1 MRATAVLA
9 GLLSVAGAV
18 NGLSF
23 SAAELF
29 EKLRGIPE
37 NWHQVGSPDAAQ
49 RLRFMIAVKQPNAA
63 LFEQTL
69 LDISTPGSK
78 NYGKHM
84 KRDELKAMLRPEA
97 KATDSIVA
105 WLEASGVDSDDIED
119 DGDWI
124 NFVATVGQAEKMMDT
139 KFNVYRSEIRKDVE
153 KIRTLQYSIPTELH
167 EYINMIQPTTRF
179 AQIRPQRSQVLTK
192 EVFDHKALLAAADV
206 SASCNSSI
214 TAQCLKDLYN
224 IEGYTPKA
232 NKTFLGVSGFLEEYA
247 RYDDLELYINKYAPE
262 AKGKSFTF
270 GSINGSTLPQD
281 TSDDSTEAN
290 LDIQYTLPLVY
301 PLDVTYYYTS
311 GRGPLVPDLDQPNGD
326 QSSNEPYLEYFTEL
340 LKKPDS
346 ELPLT
351 LTTSYGEDEQSVP
364 ASYAKTV
371 CDMIGQLG
379 ARGVSVLFSSGDTGP
394 GSACQT
400 NDGKNTTRFLPI
412 FPAACPYVTSVGGTY
427 QVEPERAVSFSS
439 GGFSD
444 IWERPSWQDTAV
456 TKYLGILGDKWDGL
470 YNPNG
475 RGFPDVAAQGYRY
488 HVFDSGADS
497 LVSGT
502 SASAPT
508 FASVVGLLNSARVE
522 AGQAPLGW
530 LNPWLYSTGVNALTD
545 IVDGGSRGC
554 TGRDVY
560 SGLPAPYVPN
570 AGWNATEGWD
580 PVTGLGTPDFSGLL
594 KLAVQTRYGGYRN

>member
-1 MRATAVLA
+1 M
-9 GLLSVAGAV
+9 
-18 NGLSF
+18 
-23 SAAELF
+23 
-29 EKLRGIPE
+29 
-37 NWHQVGSPDAAQ
+37 
-49 RLRFMIAVKQPNAA
+49 
-63 LFEQTL
+63 
-69 LDISTPGSK
+69 DISTPGSK

-97 KATDSIVA
+97 KATDSIVS
-105 WLEASGVDSDDIED
+105 WLEASGINGDDIED
-119 DGDWI
+119 DGEWI
-124 NFVATVGQAEKMMDT
+124 NFVATVSQAEKMMDT
-139 KFNVYRSEIRKDVE
+139 KFNVYRSEIRKNIQKV
-153 KIRTLQYSIPTELH
+153 RTLQYSIPTELH

-179 AQIRPQRSQVLTK
+179 AQIRPERSQVLDK
-192 EVFDHKALLAAADV
+192 EVLGHKSLVAAANV
-206 SASCNSSI
+206 SNACNSSI
-214 TAQCLKDLYN
+214 TTQCLKDLYK

-247 RYDDLELYINKYAPE
+247 RYDDLASFVDEYAPF
-262 AKGKSFTF
+262 AKGKSFSF
-270 GSINGSTLPQD
+270 GAINGSTLPQD
-281 TSDDSTEAN
+281 TSDDSVEAN
-290 LDIQYTLPLVY
+290 LDIQYTVPLVY

-311 GRGPLVPDLDQPNGD
+311 GRGPLVPDLDQPD
-326 QSSNEPYLEYFTEL
+326 ASASSNEPYLEYFTEL

-346 ELPLT
+346 ELPTT

-364 ASYAKTV
+364 ASYAKSV
-371 CDMIGQLG
+371 CDLIGQLG

-444 IWERPSWQDTAV
+444 LWERPSWQDEAV
-456 TKYLGILGDKWDGL
+456 TKYLGILGDQWDGL

-475 RGFPDVAAQGYRY
+475 RGFPDVAAQGYRF
-488 HVFDSGADS
+488 HVIDGG
-497 LVSGT
+497 LEITVGGT

-508 FASVVGLLNSARVE
+508 FASVVALLNSARVE

-530 LNPWLYSTGVNALTD
+530 LNPWLYSTGVSALTD

-554 TGRDVY
+554 TGRDTY
-560 SGLPAPYVPN
+560 SGLPAPYV
-570 AGWNATEGWD
+570 AGASWYVFFLSFMKYITEIISRNATEGWD

-594 KLAVQTRYGGYRN
+594 KLAVQNRYGGYRS